1 MPSNSRKILRPSV
14 SAGSLKCLRYQ
25 AMPVE
30 RSLMS
35 FLNAS
40 SSFQAYGVVTFFQP
54 ESSKPTVSAPL
65 GSPTKTLQCELKLY
79 FARALATGTL
89 ATAAVDADSNATHVR
104 TISRLAAAIKKIFA
118 SSDQFSF
125 TPRFSEVCGL
135 FAHS

>member
-79 FARALATGTL
+79 FARALANGTF
-89 ATAAVDADSNATHVR
+89 ATAAAAKDKQITNDRMLRDCLPVMAPIDRLTAD
-104 TISRLAAAIKKIFA
+104 
-118 SSDQFSF
+118 
-125 TPRFSEVCGL
+125 
-135 FAHS
+135 